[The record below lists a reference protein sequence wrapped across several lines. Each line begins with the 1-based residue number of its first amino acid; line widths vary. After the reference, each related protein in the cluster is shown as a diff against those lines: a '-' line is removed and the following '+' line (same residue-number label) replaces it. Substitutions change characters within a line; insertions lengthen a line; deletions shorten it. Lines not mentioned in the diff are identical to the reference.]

1 VLHLSRHDG
10 SGYALSLEGLN
21 ELGEFAQGKPV
32 DGSGSVLFYFRRRFF
47 PDGGDYDLVSLGS
60 GSVEDKEWKAAVASD
75 EAKALG
81 R

>member
-1 VLHLSRHDG
+1 M
-10 SGYALSLEGLN
+10 
-21 ELGEFAQGKPV
+21 

-81 R
+81 RWGH